1 MKKVDGIL
9 DFSVR
14 TLFVVLLIGFS
25 VTGYSYGQKALPVTG
40 YNNISDGILLHL
52 KPGMMEVQILSPSII
67 HIVYTPGKSFTQ
79 YPKLAVLDK
88 KWEKAKW
95 HVNEANDYLDITTDS
110 LKVRVNK
117 KTGSLSYYNVRGG
130 ELLTEPQ
137 GGSMEM
143 QPATIQGE
151 KTWHATQE
159 FDFSPS
165 EGLYGLGQYQ
175 NKLMNYV
182 GHDVLMSQSNR
193 NDVVPFLV
201 SSKGYGILWNNTSQS
216 WFRDTYQGAFWSDVA
231 DQIDYYFVYGPK
243 TDRIISGYR
252 KLTGKAPLFGKWVY
266 GYIQSKEHYKTASE
280 LIDVVSEYRRRQIP
294 LDVIV
299 QDWHYWGDKG
309 WNTLTFNKKR
319 YAHPKQMMDSLHNVY
334 HAHLLLSV
342 WPKFGDKTAIYKAMK
357 SHGYLY
363 PVGDNYGDFEYDAFN
378 PNARDLYW
386 KWIDKGLF
394 SKGVD
399 SWWLDATEPEIKDA
413 SSTRESTARF
423 ILLNKHNYLGTNA
436 RYLNAYSLMTT
447 TGVYKHQR
455 ETTSKKRVFI
465 LTRSAFAGQQ
475 RNAAATWS
483 GDTQASWNVLQKQIP
498 AGLNFS
504 LAGIPY
510 WTTDIGAFF
519 VDNGIFPG
527 GSKNKAYRELFVRW
541 FEYGAFCPLFR
552 VHGTDT
558 PREVW
563 RFGQPGTWAYDAL
576 VKTDK
581 LRYRLLPYI
590 YSLAWKITND
600 NYTMMRGLDFDFQND
615 PKVRNIWNE
624 FMFGPS
630 ILVNPVTEPGE
641 TARQVYLP
649 SGANWTDFWSGEQYE
664 GGQAIQLSAPIDHIP
679 LLVKQGSIIPMG
691 PVIQYASEKPE
702 DPLELR
708 IYPGANAH
716 FTMYEDEDDN
726 YDYEKGIYSTITFG
740 WDNSSKTLTIRNRK
754 GSFPGMLKN
763 RTIHIV
769 LVNKNHGT
777 GLSVTQKPDKTVIY
791 DGNRISVSF

>member
-1 MKKVDGIL
+1 
-9 DFSVR
+9 
-14 TLFVVLLIGFS
+14 
-25 VTGYSYGQKALPVTG
+25 
-40 YNNISDGILLHL
+40 
-52 KPGMMEVQILSPSII
+52 
-67 HIVYTPGKSFTQ
+67 
-79 YPKLAVLDK
+79 
-88 KWEKAKW
+88 
-95 HVNEANDYLDITTDS
+95 
-110 LKVRVNK
+110 
-117 KTGSLSYYNVRGG
+117 
-130 ELLTEPQ
+130 
-137 GGSMEM
+137 
-143 QPATIQGE
+143 
-151 KTWHATQE
+151 
-159 FDFSPS
+159 
-165 EGLYGLGQYQ
+165 
-175 NKLMNYV
+175 
-182 GHDVLMSQSNR
+182 
-193 NDVVPFLV
+193 
-201 SSKGYGILWNNTSQS
+201 
-216 WFRDTYQGAFWSDVA
+216 
-231 DQIDYYFVYGPK
+231 
-243 TDRIISGYR
+243 
-252 KLTGKAPLFGKWVY
+252 
-266 GYIQSKEHYKTASE
+266 
-280 LIDVVSEYRRRQIP
+280 
-294 LDVIV
+294 
-299 QDWHYWGDKG
+299 
-309 WNTLTFNKKR
+309 
-319 YAHPKQMMDSLHNVY
+319 
-334 HAHLLLSV
+334 
-342 WPKFGDKTAIYKAMK
+342 
-357 SHGYLY
+357 
-363 PVGDNYGDFEYDAFN
+363 
-378 PNARDLYW
+378 
-386 KWIDKGLF
+386 
-394 SKGVD
+394 
-399 SWWLDATEPEIKDA
+399 
-413 SSTRESTARF
+413 
-423 ILLNKHNYLGTNA
+423 
-436 RYLNAYSLMTT
+436 
-447 TGVYKHQR
+447 
-455 ETTSKKRVFI
+455 
-465 LTRSAFAGQQ
+465 
-475 RNAAATWS
+475 
-483 GDTQASWNVLQKQIP
+483 
-498 AGLNFS
+498 
-504 LAGIPY
+504 
-510 WTTDIGAFF
+510 

-664 GGQAIQLSAPIDHIP
+664 GGQAIQISAPIDHIP

-726 YDYEKGIYSTITFG
+726 YDYEKGIYSTITFD

-791 DGNRISVSF
+791 DGNKISVSF